1 MAKLQLINNLGRSF
15 HKAGFK
21 FKKHSPEIMVVGGVI
36 GVVASTVLACKATT
50 KLDSILS
57 ETKKHVDDIHY
68 AVENADQLPAPYT
81 AEDSKKDLTIVYTK
95 TGMQIAKLYAPA
107 VILGA
112 ASITSILAGHNI
124 LHKRSV
130 ALAAAYATVDQGFKD
145 YRKRVIERFGKE
157 LDQELKYDIKA
168 QEIEKTVVN
177 EDGSESTVK
186 ETVEVINISK
196 DKSVY
201 ARCFDETCMGWE
213 RNAEYNLA
221 FIMRQ
226 QDYANNLLQS
236 QGYLFLNDV
245 YKMLG
250 FQVSKAGQV
259 VGWIYDEKNPIG
271 DNYVDFGVHD
281 LYDKQKRRFV
291 NGYEKSIW
299 LDFNVDGNIL
309 ELMK

>member
-1 MAKLQLINNLGRSF
+1 MAKLELINNLGRAF

-36 GVVASTVLACKATT
+36 GVVTSTVLACKATT
-50 KLDSILS
+50 KLDAILS
-57 ETKKHVDDIHY
+57 ESKKHVDDIHY

-81 AEDSKKDLTIVYTK
+81 VEDSKKDLTIVYTK
-95 TGMQIAKLYAPA
+95 TCIQVAKLYAPA
-107 VILGA
+107 AILGV
-112 ASITSILAGHNI
+112 ASVTSILAGHSI

-186 ETVEVINISK
+186 ETAEVITISK

-201 ARCFDETCMGWE
+201 ARCFDETCLGWE
-213 RNAEYNLA
+213 RNAEYNLD

-226 QDYANNLLQS
+226 QDYANNLLQT

-250 FQVSKAGQV
+250 FQASKAGQV

-309 ELMK
+309 DLMK